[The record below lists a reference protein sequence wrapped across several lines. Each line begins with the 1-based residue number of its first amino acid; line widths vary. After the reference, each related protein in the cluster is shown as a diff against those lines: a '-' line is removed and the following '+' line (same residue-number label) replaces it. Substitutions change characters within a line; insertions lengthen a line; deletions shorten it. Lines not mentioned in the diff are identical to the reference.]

1 MGVKKHLFWKRYKK
15 NCRYCNKI
23 IRVVPS
29 YVKRAKFCSYSCR
42 SQYLVKQK
50 WFIKKLSISHLGQV
64 PWYKNKHIQT
74 NTGRTHFKKGMKPW
88 SKGLTIVQM
97 MGNKKNKERIIKL
110 SKTLKLQY
118 NNGRI
123 GYWKGKKFSDK
134 TKLKMSKSQKGKKLG
149 KNNPAWNGG
158 KGCLYGWF
166 FRIIRPK
173 IRERDNYTCQ
183 LCFTKKDL
191 NVHHINYN
199 KKHNTLK
206 NLITLCRGC
215 NSFVNTNRDKW
226 KRYFRT
232 GVLND

>member
-1 MGVKKHLFWKRYKK
+1 ME
-15 NCRYCNKI
+15 
-23 IRVVPS
+23 
-29 YVKRAKFCSYSCR
+29 AKDVYMAGS
-42 SQYLVKQK
+42 L
-50 WFIKKLSISHLGQV
+50 
-64 PWYKNKHIQT
+64 
-74 NTGRTHFKKGMKPW
+74 
-88 SKGLTIVQM
+88 
-97 MGNKKNKERIIKL
+97 
-110 SKTLKLQY
+110 
-118 NNGRI
+118 
-123 GYWKGKKFSDK
+123 
-134 TKLKMSKSQKGKKLG
+134 
-149 KNNPAWNGG
+149 
-158 KGCLYGWF
+158 
-166 FRIIRPK
+166 IIRPK